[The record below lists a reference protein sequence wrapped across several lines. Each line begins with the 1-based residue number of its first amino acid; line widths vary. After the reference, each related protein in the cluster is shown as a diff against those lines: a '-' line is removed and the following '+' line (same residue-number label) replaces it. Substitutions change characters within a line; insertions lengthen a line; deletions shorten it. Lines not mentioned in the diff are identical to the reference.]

1 MKKQEPPE
9 ESPKDDTKEG
19 EEGKPAEA
27 IETKEESKEEVTNEE
42 VSIRLCM
49 TKLPLISKKYFLLHR
64 ANFTTL
70 VRLYGWFTYIAIDR
84 LISEL
89 RFNVLNLVRI
99 RYW

>member
-1 MKKQEPPE
+1 MQMIQLYLIMKKQEPPE

-64 ANFTTL
+64 ANFTALREVIWL
-70 VRLYGWFTYIAIDR
+70 VYLYR
-84 LISEL
+84 
-89 RFNVLNLVRI
+89 N
-99 RYW
+99 